1 MSFTI
6 CPSLGH
12 NQRPPPHPSSCPEI
26 RPLAGLDESHC
37 SPSNLLVPGGPRHPC
52 RLFPTPPSLSS
63 FFSMHTVPISLSS
76 SPFSS
81 TPFSLCSAPS
91 CPPSS
96 PFLSPGLSSAGLA
109 FTQSPSISSTSD
121 IIRTEK
127 SWEHSFPM
135 ILKWHQGHSG
145 PVGWLAGWL
154 ANWLVEWLGD
164 WLELKKKRPEAH
176 NLAGLASGFPP
187 MLAPKHL
194 TVNTELGHFSRNILN
209 VTHLLSGVIRCFIH
223 KKKDQHLLHSSL
235 KCV

>member
-52 RLFPTPPSLSS
+52 RLIPIPSLPP
-63 FFSMHTVPISLSS
+63 FLPS
-76 SPFSS
+76 SPCILSPS
-81 TPFSLCSAPS
+81 PSPLLPSHPPLFSLCSAPS
-91 CPPSS
+91 CPASS
-96 PFLSPGLSSAGLA
+96 PLLSPGLSSAGLA

-164 WLELKKKRPEAH
+164 WLQLKKKETWSA
-176 NLAGLASGFPP
+176 
-187 MLAPKHL
+187 
-194 TVNTELGHFSRNILN
+194 
-209 VTHLLSGVIRCFIH
+209 
-223 KKKDQHLLHSSL
+223 
-235 KCV
+235 